1 MVEKELIKKGRKIMD
16 KTTYKN
22 KLLSILHEDV
32 FFELLDFWQRVEE
45 KNMIIRFLCQKSPMF
60 FIKFFIRYLTLLT
73 MIHA

>member
-45 KNMIIRFLCQKSPMF
+45 KKYDYKIFV
-60 FIKFFIRYLTLLT
+60 
-73 MIHA
+73 